1 MSENT
6 MPSQTTWEVE
16 PSQPQLQA
24 DPLPTSKTPVSP
36 EDAETLT
43 LRRSHLY
50 AMLLPLAFVVGLSV
64 GYLFWGRTPTI
75 PPGSTG
81 GTSSVDAPTTSFASQ
96 NQAQVQAQPQ
106 GNPASP
112 TQNQQPETEQ
122 IVRYDVPVDDDPF
135 YGPENAPI
143 TIIEFSDFEC
153 PYCRKWHV
161 EVFQRLLDT
170 YQGQI
175 KFVYR
180 DFPLTSIHPNAF
192 PAAEA
197 ANCAGEQGVYWPYHN
212 MLFSMELGLSTESYQ
227 QYAQELGINVE
238 TFNACMA
245 EGKYKAEIQAD
256 FEYAAQLGVRSTP
269 TFFINGIAVV
279 GAQSFEVFQQVIEK
293 ELAGEI
299 P

>member
-1 MSENT
+1 MHAMSENT
-6 MPSQTTWEVE
+6 MPSQTSWETDPAPSPQTE
-16 PSQPQLQA
+16 PS
-24 DPLPTSKTPVSP
+24 TS
-36 EDAETLT
+36 DTLIHASVEKDTIT

-50 AMLLPLAFVVGLSV
+50 AMLIPLAFVIGLSV
-64 GYLFWGRTPTI
+64 GYLFWGRALPTSATPAGEASNPQTEN
-75 PPGSTG
+75 SAQTANQ
-81 GTSSVDAPTTSFASQ
+81 SQPTTEAE
-96 NQAQVQAQPQ
+96 
-106 GNPASP
+106 
-112 TQNQQPETEQ
+112 TQQ
-122 IVRYDVPVDDDPF
+122 IIRYEVPVDDDPY

-170 YQGQI
+170 YSGQI

-180 DFPLTSIHPNAF
+180 DFPLTTIHPNAF

-197 ANCAGEQGVYWPYHN
+197 ANCAGEQGVYWAYHEQ
-212 MLFSMELGLSTESYQ
+212 LFGMQLGLGQDSYT
-227 QYAQELGINVE
+227 QYAEQLGLNMEI
-238 TFNACMA
+238 FNACLS
-245 EGKYKAEIQAD
+245 EGKYKDEIQAD
-256 FEYAAQLGVRSTP
+256 FEFAAQLGVRSTP

-279 GAQSFEVFQQVIEK
+279 GAQSFETFQQVIEK